1 MHIPST
7 PLQPAARTQWRF
19 ACQKRG
25 DTAYLHLLELSLGD
39 TGSTAVAKLRVE
51 YDRVTVHASYS
62 ILDKFGIFWDHVV
75 EVARLS
81 EVYRSG

>member
-1 MHIPST
+1 MHTSST
-7 PLQPAARTQWRF
+7 TLESTATTQWRF

-39 TGSTAVAKLRVE
+39 TGSIAVAKLRLE
-51 YDRVTVHASYS
+51 YNRVTVQAPYN
-62 ILDKFGIFWDHVV
+62 IWDKFGIFWDHVV

-81 EVYRSG
+81 EV

>member
-1 MHIPST
+1 MHTSST
-7 PLQPAARTQWRF
+7 PLAKTQWRF

-39 TGSTAVAKLRVE
+39 TASIAVAKLRLE
-51 YDRVTVHASYS
+51 YSRVNVQAPYNTWR
-62 ILDKFGIFWDHVV
+62 KFGIFWDHVV

-81 EVYRSG
+81 EV